1 VIGGDAEPSCAGLV
15 KAWEG
20 RSASVSRSSLCCSG
34 SARVGLRRAGA
45 VFRFGI
51 GICHAYGCWSWIR
64 FVPKTSGSMADD
76 PPGCFACMHRR
87 CSYPGPLHERWV
99 LGAAV
104 RSGLD
109 ARRRSRSGHLLQAR
123 TRLPICLYR
132 YDFGARNS
140 GAGEI
145 KMRRID
151 YASRRV
157 RSLISM
163 YSWGYKCR
171 ETCMCAILTM
181 TLLGGLSGGLHGMGV
196 QPKLSIARSFVSLW
210 RPRWNHPLTGWL
222 QIFGS

>member
-1 VIGGDAEPSCAGLV
+1 LVSAFVTLTVAGL
-15 KAWEG
+15 G
-20 RSASVSRSSLCCSG
+20 Y
-34 SARVGLRRAGA
+34 GLYRRRAVPWRMIRQDALHACIGELVSGA
-45 VFRFGI
+45 
-51 GICHAYGCWSWIR
+51 
-64 FVPKTSGSMADD
+64 
-76 PPGCFACMHRR
+76 
-87 CSYPGPLHERWV
+87 LHERWV
-99 LGAAV
+99 LGAPV
-104 RSGLD
+104 RAGLD

-151 YASRRV
+151 YASRRM